1 MYWLDLY
8 AQTPVCYPPRCR
20 GVGQASRL
28 YQGRKDIPKPVHK
41 KAHTLAVAF
50 WMALPMSQNAQA
62 SPERDA
68 LLFVDSQVLPKK
80 AAACSARIS
89 GYSAKFD
96 PVFRTWLSTNKEHV
110 AFGEAFLRADAERTK
125 MPFEPDIQAVAIAI
139 SQQWA
144 TAPLTMLQENCEA
157 MLLQLR
163 EASNGG

>member
-1 MYWLDLY
+1 M
-8 AQTPVCYPPRCR
+8 
-20 GVGQASRL
+20 
-28 YQGRKDIPKPVHK
+28 HK
-41 KAHTLAVAF
+41 KTHTLAVAL

-80 AAACSARIS
+80 AAVCSARIS

-110 AFGEAFLRADAERTK
+110 ALGEAFLRADAERTK
-125 MPFEPDIQAVAIAI
+125 IPFEPDIQAVAIAI